1 MTFVQRYERLTGA
14 MANATDM
21 GPVLQRNGFA
31 YVGYGIDP
39 NVGDVAVWRNNVI
52 APNGHIAVVSK
63 VTWDS
68 PGWII
73 TFRGANQG
81 LVGKFTQNNCSN
93 VSLRADLQSNKAYY
107 YRR

>member
-1 MTFVQRYERLTGA
+1 MT
-14 MANATDM
+14 NATDM
-21 GPVLQRNGFA
+21 GPVLQRNGFS

-39 NVGDVAVWRNNVI
+39 NVGDVAVWKSNVF
-52 APNGHIAVVSK
+52 APYGHIAIVSK

-81 LVGKFTQNNCSN
+81 GSLFTQNNCSN
-93 VSLRADLQSNKAYY
+93 VSLRADMPSNKAYF